1 MSVPLDERLAP
12 SMTPDTQFFWDG
24 LKEHRLLIQRCTEC
38 ASLRHPPRPMCP
50 RCNSLSWDTIEASG
64 RGRVFS
70 FVMPRHPQ
78 YPWFDEDYIVALVEL
93 DEGVRL
99 VTNLVG
105 TTPDA
110 VSIDLPV
117 QVRYTEFAGGL
128 VLPLFAPVDA

>member
-1 MSVPLDERLAP
+1 MPLDERLAP

-38 ASLRHPPRPMCP
+38 AALRHPPRPMCP

-78 YPWFDEDYIVALVEL
+78 YPWFEEDYIVALVEL